1 MIQNHCVSEAGRFLS
16 QQQQRYIVETI
27 TMTTVTERRIV
38 READHGPRRTRSPPP
53 DTDSNI
59 SGILKGGKLWKTSES
74 PQTSLSEADEPS
86 DEVDK
91 RSVRF
96 YEKQDGGKQ
105 AEQLDHSDQE
115 AEIKDQ
121 EAATP
126 QPAEEAAPTST
137 QNRIADEVRV
147 EDASSPDCTELTLTF
162 KLGQHHVLVANSL
175 QRPNSAVRQLF
186 PVPSNFL
193 LHNRSTSDEQP
204 VSQDTI
210 EGADSG
216 KQIET
221 VVPGG
226 QHQFVVTADSLK
238 MFEEA
243 KRTKLAEFYGACGS
257 PQGQHGNSQSLL
269 VTSDT
274 DDDSS
279 RSQIRRTIERNIL
292 RRNLLRYEP
301 GNKYR
306 LRGGAA
312 KTRIQQNEED
322 SLEERI
328 RRLTCDLDDDE
339 NEQNEEVGTA
349 DEQIGESGEVY
360 EDDTAIPPR
369 ASPQG
374 EETRKPMPTD
384 SSAKAMQEYI
394 TSRST
399 ADKATSPSSAS
410 VTSSSSTSSSTY
422 KKLTDLFARRTNATS
437 DDTAAHTDWSGQPY
451 HQHHHQGVPL
461 DLGNGLP
468 APATSPGDHHKQSH
482 FVGPKC
488 AVSRASVTS
497 EARKQFLSTLAP
509 LAACVTSG
517 SAQGDQDDAEGE
529 NGGDDYYHQQVVVT
543 SPLSV
548 AIPGDRMS
556 VASCSTMTGGE
567 EYSLDDI
574 DEVLVNDDQKV
585 GAPQPDVVAGTP
597 GGGGAE
603 DAVPTSLSSSTP
615 VDELALFVEQDAGR
629 IERIKKR
636 YNDTNNNDDDEHDDY
651 GFNRRPSVRGI
662 KPRFGSTTE
671 ILQQMQSQ
679 LQPPALLACQARSHV
694 TWPYQEHPEQ
704 SSSPTGENCGM
715 PRRRVPLGR
724 GTAVMPPLQEE
735 LGPPYGNYSPSGILE
750 VMSPT
755 DRKDRRY
762 MQPVMYPYQQ
772 QVSPSTTQ
780 QQIMRI
786 GGGCADYQQPGTRTP
801 PIQHLQYPAASNSP
815 PPPGVSRNYPTPN
828 DVMAS
833 VIQTDG
839 STPPPGQYHHYPGG
853 FQSLDRNAS
862 NLMTYGRRMTPP
874 SGVVQMRISP
884 VASATSP
891 VGLHHHHHHH
901 HHQPPQG
908 YPSTGVVNLSTFND
922 PNLTAIVDPHYSI
935 TAHPQA
941 SSSTRSSP
949 LTTSVIRVGHGQQQT
964 IRVPYPSGTPV
975 QVHLLTRSGNESPQ
989 RGSPLLAT
997 RPQYVVARGTQT
1009 PALSGSI
1016 GSLYQVPPNARYYPN
1031 GAYMRQY
1038 LPQSAAQ
1045 LSGSPQQGRGPMQYI
1060 PDSNSAPQALSPG
1073 SMPSSRPYVG
1083 DGLKPPQSSAG
1094 GRVYP
1099 ETKQPNYSSGKMVT
1113 SPVPAAV
1120 VAAPVPFN
1128 AGSPTRTTAASG
1140 ERGVPEGAASCSPSF
1155 PQDAMYQGQPPAT
1168 SAAVPDNNAAT
1179 ASVYYAMNV

>member
-1 MIQNHCVSEAGRFLS
+1 
-16 QQQQRYIVETI
+16 
-27 TMTTVTERRIV
+27 MTTVTERRIV
-38 READHGPRRTRSPPP
+38 READHGPRRSRSPPP

-59 SGILKGGKLWKTSES
+59 SGILKGGRLWKTGES

-91 RSVRF
+91 RSVHF
-96 YEKQDGGKQ
+96 YENKDGNKQT
-105 AEQLDHSDQE
+105 EQHGHSVHE
-115 AEIKDQ
+115 ADIKDKDP
-121 EAATP
+121 ETP
-126 QPAEEAAPTST
+126 QPAQEAIPTSSH
-137 QNRIADEVRV
+137 NHIADDVRM

-193 LHNRSTSDEQP
+193 LHNRPISDEQP
-204 VSQDTI
+204 VSQDTT
-210 EGADSG
+210 EGADG
-216 KQIET
+216 EKQTET

-226 QHQFVVTADSLK
+226 QQQFAVTADSLK

-243 KRTKLAEFYGACGS
+243 KRAKLAEFYGACGS
-257 PQGQHGNSQSLL
+257 TQGQHGSNQSLL
-269 VTSDT
+269 VTSDN
-274 DDDSS
+274 DDDNS

-301 GNKYR
+301 GNKNR
-306 LRGGAA
+306 LRGGAS
-312 KTRIQQNEED
+312 KTRPQHNEEE

-328 RRLTCDLDDDE
+328 RRLTCDLDEEE
-339 NEQNEEVGTA
+339 NEQNEEASTA
-349 DEQIGESGEVY
+349 DEEVEGENEERY

-384 SSAKAMQEYI
+384 STTKTIQEYVG
-394 TSRST
+394 SRST

-410 VTSSSSTSSSTY
+410 VTSSSSTGSSTY
-422 KKLTDLFARRTNATS
+422 KKLTDLFARRTNVTS
-437 DDTAAHTDWSGQPY
+437 ADTAVHTDWSGHPD
-451 HQHHHQGVPL
+451 HHHHHHQGVPL

-468 APATSPGDHHKQSH
+468 APATSPGDQHKQGH

-517 SAQGDQDDAEGE
+517 TAHEDQDDAEGE

-548 AIPGDRMS
+548 TIPGDRMS
-556 VASCSTMTGGE
+556 VASSSTLAGGE

-574 DEVLVNDDQKV
+574 DEVLAKEDQKS

-597 GGGGAE
+597 GGGGTE
-603 DAVPTSLSSSTP
+603 NVVPTSLSSSTP

-679 LQPPALLACQARSHV
+679 LQPPALLACPARSHV

-704 SSSPTGENCGM
+704 SSSPTGENCAI

-724 GTAVMPPLQEE
+724 GATVMPPVQEE
-735 LGPPYGNYSPSGILE
+735 MGPPYGNFSPTGILQA
-750 VMSPT
+750 MSPT

-762 MQPVMYPYQQ
+762 MHHVMYPYQQ
-772 QVSPSTTQ
+772 VSPSTAQ

-786 GGGCADYQQPGTRTP
+786 GGGCAEYQPPGTRTP
-801 PIQHLQYPAASNSP
+801 PIQHLQYPTASNSP
-815 PPPGVSRNYPTPN
+815 PPPGASRNYTTPN
-828 DVMAS
+828 DVMTS
-833 VIQTDG
+833 VIPVDG
-839 STPPPGQYHHYPGG
+839 STPPPGPYHHYPSG

-862 NLMTYGRRMTPP
+862 NLMTYGRRITPP

-891 VGLHHHHHHH
+891 VGLHHHH
-901 HHQPPQG
+901 QPPQG
-908 YPSTGVVNLSTFND
+908 YPGSGVVKLSTFND
-922 PNLTAIVDPHYSI
+922 PTLTAIVDPHYSVMP
-935 TAHPQA
+935 HPQA
-941 SSSTRSSP
+941 SSSSRSSP
-949 LTTSVIRVGHGQQQT
+949 LTATSVIRVGHGQQQT

-1045 LSGSPQQGRGPMQYI
+1045 LSTSPQQGRGPMQYI
-1060 PDSNSAPQALSPG
+1060 PDSNSAPQTMSPG
-1073 SMPSSRPYVG
+1073 TVPGSRSYIG
-1083 DGLKPPQSSAG
+1083 DGLKQPQSSAG
-1094 GRVYP
+1094 GRIYP
-1099 ETKQPNYSSGKMVT
+1099 ETNQPNYSTGKIVT

-1120 VAAPVPFN
+1120 VAAPVPFS
-1128 AGSPTRTTAASG
+1128 AGSPTRTAATSG

-1155 PQDAMYQGQPPAT
+1155 PQDALYLQSQTPAP
-1168 SAAVPDNNAAT
+1168 SAANSSNTIPDSNAAT
-1179 ASVYYAMNV
+1179 TSVYYAMNV

>member
-1 MIQNHCVSEAGRFLS
+1 
-16 QQQQRYIVETI
+16 
-27 TMTTVTERRIV
+27 MTTVTERRIV
-38 READHGPRRTRSPPP
+38 READHGTCRSRSPPP

-59 SGILKGGKLWKTSES
+59 SGILKGGRLWKTSDS

-96 YEKQDGGKQ
+96 YENQDGNRP
-105 AEQLDHSDQE
+105 AEQLDHSAQK
-115 AEIKDQ
+115 AEIKDEVSGIPQQAQ
-121 EAATP
+121 EAV
-126 QPAEEAAPTST
+126 PTASK
-137 QNRIADEVRV
+137 NHIADEVRV

-186 PVPSNFL
+186 PVPTNFL
-193 LHNRSTSDEQP
+193 LHNRPISDEHP
-204 VSQDTI
+204 VSQDTA
-210 EGADSG
+210 EGADG
-216 KQIET
+216 DKQTEAM
-221 VVPGG
+221 VPGG
-226 QHQFVVTADSLK
+226 QHQCVVTAESLK

-243 KRTKLAEFYGACGS
+243 KRAKLAEFYGACES
-257 PQGQHGNSQSLL
+257 PQGQHGSSQSLL

-274 DDDSS
+274 DDDTS

-292 RRNLLRYEP
+292 RRNLLRYDP
-301 GNKYR
+301 GNKNR

-312 KTRIQQNEED
+312 KTRAQENEEE

-328 RRLTCDLDDDE
+328 RRLTCDLDDEE
-339 NEQNEEVGTA
+339 NEQNEEASAV
-349 DEQIGESGEVY
+349 DEQMGENGEGY
-360 EDDTAIPPR
+360 ENDTAIPPR
-369 ASPQG
+369 SSPQG

-384 SSAKAMQEYI
+384 SSTKVIQEYV
-394 TSRST
+394 TSKST

-422 KKLTDLFARRTNATS
+422 KKLTDLFARRTNAAAA
-437 DDTAAHTDWSGQPY
+437 DTTAHADWGGHADH

-468 APATSPGDHHKQSH
+468 APATSPGDQHKQGH

-517 SAQGDQDDAEGE
+517 SAHEDQEDAEGE
-529 NGGDDYYHQQVVVT
+529 NGDDYYHQQVVVT

-556 VASCSTMTGGE
+556 VASSSTMAGGE

-574 DEVLVNDDQKV
+574 DEVLAKEDQKS

-597 GGGGAE
+597 GGVGAE
-603 DAVPTSLSSSTP
+603 DTVPTTLSSSTP
-615 VDELALFVEQDAGR
+615 VDELALFVEQGAGR

-679 LQPPALLACQARSHV
+679 LQPPALLACPARSHV

-704 SSSPTGENCGM
+704 SSSPTGENCAV

-724 GTAVMPPLQEE
+724 GTAVMPPVQEE
-735 LGPPYGNYSPSGILE
+735 LGPPYGNYNPTGILQA
-750 VMSPT
+750 MSPT

-762 MQPVMYPYQQ
+762 MHQVMYPYQQ

-786 GGGCADYQQPGTRTP
+786 GGGCAEYQQPGTRTP
-801 PIQHLQYPAASNSP
+801 PIQHLQYPEASNSP
-815 PPPGVSRNYPTPN
+815 PPPGISRNYTTPN
-828 DVMAS
+828 DVITS
-833 VIQTDG
+833 VVPADG

-891 VGLHHHHHHH
+891 VGLHHHH
-901 HHQPPQG
+901 QPPQG
-908 YPSTGVVNLSTFND
+908 YTGSGVVKLSTFND
-922 PNLTAIVDPHYSI
+922 PSLTAIVDPHYSVMP
-935 TAHPQA
+935 HPQA
-941 SSSTRSSP
+941 SSSSRSSP

-964 IRVPYPSGTPV
+964 IRVPYASGTPV
-975 QVHLLTRSGNESPQ
+975 QVHFLTRSGNESPQ

-1045 LSGSPQQGRGPMQYI
+1045 LSTSPQQGRGPMQYI
-1060 PDSNSAPQALSPG
+1060 PDSNSLPQALSPG
-1073 SMPSSRPYVG
+1073 SMPGARPYIG
-1083 DGLKPPQSSAG
+1083 EGLKPPQSSAG
-1094 GRVYP
+1094 GRAYP
-1099 ETKQPNYSSGKMVT
+1099 DTKQPNYSIGVKLAT

-1120 VAAPVPFN
+1120 VAAPVPFS
-1128 AGSPTRTTAASG
+1128 AGSPTRTAATSG

-1155 PQDAMYQGQPPAT
+1155 PQDALYPQGQPPASSAPSSSSSSST
-1168 SAAVPDNNAAT
+1168 IPDNSAAT
-1179 ASVYYAMNV
+1179 TSVYYAMNV